1 MALINCPECGHEIS
15 DTVQQC
21 PHCGYAIN
29 GQPTQAPKKKS
40 KTGIIILVA
49 VVLAA
54 CAAACYLF
62 VIQPQQKLSQ
72 AETLISR
79 GKYSEAEVILS
90 QLGNSEK
97 KNDLLAQITLA
108 EIEECIKSGD
118 YSGAERKMKSV
129 PEGLVS
135 PELKAEL
142 ALKQAEAYMIQ
153 GKYDEADQT
162 LSGIEQTEEVVT
174 LREEL
179 SYESRVFSCI
189 KAIKKIL
196 KNPDSLS
203 IYDVTFYKT
212 TKKDEKASTEENPV
226 YVDTE
231 PSCVMHYGAQ
241 NGFGGNTTSYALF
254 DWGTDEYEFVGSV
267 NSLDED
273 DLNDKSDDYLW
284 DLLSLYA
291 IKGAMGRE
299 QIGSLNLERVQTL
312 LKNNNY
318 SIIKIIK

>member
-1 MALINCPECGHEIS
+1 MALINCPECGHEVS

-21 PHCGYAIN
+21 PHCGYTIN
-29 GQPTQAPKKKS
+29 GQPQQASSKKT
-40 KTGIIILVA
+40 KTPIIVIVAIALVA
-49 VVLAA
+49 CLAA
-54 CAAACYLF
+54 GYLF
-62 VIQPQQKLSQ
+62 IIQPQQKLSQ
-72 AETLISR
+72 AEALIAR
-79 GKYSEAEVILS
+79 GKYNDAEVILS
-90 QLGNSEK
+90 QLGNSDK
-97 KNDLLAQITLA
+97 KNELLVQITLA

-118 YSGAERKMKSV
+118 YSGAERKMQSV
-129 PEGLVS
+129 PAGSIS

-142 ALKQAEAYMIQ
+142 ASKQAEAYMIQ
-153 GKYDEADQT
+153 GKYAEADEM
-162 LSGIEQTEEVVT
+162 LAGIEQTEDVAK

-212 TKKDEKASTEENPV
+212 TKKDEAASTEENPV

-254 DWGTDEYEFVGSV
+254 DWGTEEYEFTGSV
-267 NSLDED
+267 NSLSES
-273 DLNDKSDDYLW
+273 DLNEKSDDYIW

-291 IKGAMGRE
+291 IKAAMERE
-299 QIGSLNLERVQTL
+299 PVGSLNLERVQTL
-312 LKNNNY
+312 LKNNSY
-318 SIIKIIK
+318 SIIKVIK

>member
-1 MALINCPECGHEIS
+1 MALINCPECGHEVS

-21 PHCGYAIN
+21 PHCGYTIN
-29 GQPTQAPKKKS
+29 GQPQQASSKKS
-40 KTGIIILVA
+40 KTPIIVIVAIALVA
-49 VVLAA
+49 CLAA
-54 CAAACYLF
+54 GYLF
-62 VIQPQQKLSQ
+62 IIQPQQKLSQ
-72 AETLISR
+72 AEALIAR
-79 GKYSEAEVILS
+79 GKYNDAEVILS
-90 QLGNSEK
+90 QLGNSDK
-97 KNDLLAQITLA
+97 KNELLVQITLA

-118 YSGAERKMKSV
+118 YSGAERKMQSV
-129 PEGLVS
+129 PAGSIS

-142 ALKQAEAYMIQ
+142 ASKQAEAYMIQ
-153 GKYDEADQT
+153 GKYAEADEM
-162 LSGIEQTEEVVT
+162 LAGIEQTDEVVK

-203 IYDVTFYKT
+203 IYEVTFHKE
-212 TKKDEKASTEENPV
+212 TKKDEEASTEENPV

-254 DWGTDEYEFVGSV
+254 TWGGEEYEFAGSV
-267 NSLDED
+267 NSLNAD
-273 DLNDKSDDYLW
+273 DLNEKSDDYFY

-291 IKGAMGRE
+291 IEAAMGRE
-299 QIGSLNLERVQTL
+299 EVGSLNLERVQTL
-312 LKNNNY
+312 LKNNSY
-318 SIIKIIK
+318 SIIKVIK